1 VLSKKETVAF
11 ALKSAEQGFLCSE
24 SVLLALGKCQGVS
37 SDLIPRVATGFGA
50 GFGRMGE
57 VCGAISGAILGLGIR
72 FGRSVVTKQLEARRP
87 YWFTTELLDRFKGRF
102 GSVRCRDLTG
112 LDLSREADVQR
123 YHDQKLWD
131 TRCRDFVRFA
141 TELAYDLL
149 RSE

>member
-1 VLSKKETVAF
+1 MLSKKETVAL

-24 SVLLALGKCQGVS
+24 SVLLALSKCQDVS
-37 SDLIPRVATGFGA
+37 SDLIPRIATGFGA
-50 GFGRMGE
+50 GFGRTGE

-72 FGRSVVTKQLEARRP
+72 FGRTAVMKQPEPRRP
-87 YWFTTELLDRFKGRF
+87 YWFTMELLDRFKGRF
-102 GSVRCRDLTG
+102 GSVRCRDLLG
-112 LDLSREADVQR
+112 LDLSCEADVQR
-123 YHDQKLWD
+123 YHDEKLWD